1 MKKLIAIILILA
13 LLVPAVSSADL
24 SVLSC
29 YSLFIDAEAYNSFF
43 NAGWDY
49 DSMWVSVVIMSD
61 GKTAYYQKEEW
72 TDGERITTGLT
83 KCAYSVN
90 SGKFTLSF
98 SNGEVLSGYYDENDE
113 DMWLNLGGAYF
124 RLCPVHYFYITKDF
138 KVAGE

>member
-124 RLCPVHYFYITKDF
+124 RLGSVHYFLITKDF
-138 KVAGE
+138 KVVGE